1 MALLA
6 LLRHGPTS
14 WTAAR
19 RLQGRADLPLS
30 PEGREAVARWR
41 LAPEVAGFAWL
52 TSPLLRA
59 RETAALLGHGDAPV
73 EERLIEMDFG
83 EWEGRSLRD
92 LRAELGPAM
101 VENEGRGLD
110 FRAPGG
116 ESPREVQ
123 ARLRPLLAEFG
134 RDGRDRLAV
143 THKAVIRAIYALA
156 TDWPML
162 GEPPEALADF
172 ALHIYA
178 LAEDGTPSLQRLN
191 LPLEGKA

>member
-1 MALLA
+1 
-6 LLRHGPTS
+6 
-14 WTAAR
+14 
-19 RLQGRADLPLS
+19 
-30 PEGREAVARWR
+30 
-41 LAPEVAGFAWL
+41 
-52 TSPLLRA
+52 LRA

-156 TDWPML
+156 TDWPMQ